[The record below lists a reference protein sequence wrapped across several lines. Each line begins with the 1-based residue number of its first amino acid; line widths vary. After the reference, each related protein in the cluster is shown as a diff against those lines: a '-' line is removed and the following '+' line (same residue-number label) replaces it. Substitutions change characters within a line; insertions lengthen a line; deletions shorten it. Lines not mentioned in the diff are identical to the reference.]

1 MHLSLKGHKHGIKQM
16 DEPVTFKNI
25 NTLITVTTTTARA
38 TCGIK
43 AIPGVYDGGKDRISH
58 WKQEI
63 LFSSLNI
70 FYCVTA
76 GWTLLTMLVIIINW
90 WLLLELRNTQQTPE
104 SPKKKNLKK
113 EPRNHW
119 TQPDFRYGRSD
130 PCLTPEL
137 LHWRQWDFISVKAVS
152 EDGDQNYPD
161 SPYFY
166 SVSGSQSQSSEIF
179 GCSHE
184 PFAAL
189 ASRWHGAYCGLH
201 TSCWRQFTPTTL
213 PGIQSREKGKRLYLQ
228 VNRQPVPGHCWSFC
242 FTEQA
247 WTSPKQSSCTVHTAY
262 LWRVQLSGPA
272 SWASWPSTEGQKCS
286 PWFP

>member
-166 SVSGSQSQSSEIF
+166 SVSGSQWPKLRNIWVLSWAI
-179 GCSHE
+179 CSLGKQMARCILW
-184 PFAAL
+184 AAYQL
-189 ASRWHGAYCGLH
+189 LTAIH
-201 TSCWRQFTPTTL
+201 TNNTARD
-213 PGIQSREKGKRLYLQ
+213 
-228 VNRQPVPGHCWSFC
+228 
-242 FTEQA
+242 TEQG
-247 WTSPKQSSCTVHTAY
+247 K
-262 LWRVQLSGPA
+262 
-272 SWASWPSTEGQKCS
+272 GQKTVLTGQQTTCPRS
-286 PWFP
+286 LLKLLFHRTSLDFSKTE